1 MFVMREKLARF
12 MQGRYG
18 IDEFGRFLTGT
29 TFIILLVELITGWY
43 VLTFVFW
50 AIFILVYYRMFSR
63 DYGKRQQENQKF
75 LTARYKFRTKWYQIF
90 HKKGNTYRNSGTKDG
105 FQKLKREIQ
114 QKMQYHIY
122 KCPNC
127 SQKIRIPRGKG
138 KIMVRCPK
146 CNIEFVKRS

>member
-1 MFVMREKLARF
+1 MREKLARF

-18 IDEFGRFLTGT
+18 VDELGRFMTGASLV
-29 TFIILLVELITGWY
+29 ILILELITGWY
-43 VLTFVFW
+43 ALTFVFW
-50 AIFILVYYRMFSR
+50 AVFIVIYYRMFSR

-75 LTARYKFRTKWYQIF
+75 LTARYKFKTKWYQTF
-90 HKKGNTYRNSGTKDG
+90 HKNSNSYGSYGNTSG
-105 FQKLKREIQ
+105 FQKFQKDMQ
-114 QKMQYHIY
+114 QRIQYHIY

-146 CNIEFVKRS
+146 CQTEFMKRS